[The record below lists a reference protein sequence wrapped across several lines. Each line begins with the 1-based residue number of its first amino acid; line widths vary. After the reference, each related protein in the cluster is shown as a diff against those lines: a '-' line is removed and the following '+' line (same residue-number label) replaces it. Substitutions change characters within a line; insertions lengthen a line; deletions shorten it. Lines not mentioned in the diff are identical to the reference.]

1 MYSSSPIS
9 FLGTSLA
16 AFGSVIATGTGVFYN
31 GNFAALNTIG
41 GSGFSLAAVSGS
53 GVTNV
58 SVLEGVVFTAPS
70 QFLGNI
76 TNFRLSSGI
85 CQAIKQI

>member
-1 MYSSSPIS
+1 
-9 FLGTSLA
+9 
-16 AFGSVIATGTGVFYN
+16 
-31 GNFAALNTIG
+31 
-41 GSGFSLAAVSGS
+41 
-53 GVTNV
+53 
-58 SVLEGVVFTAPS
+58 VVFTAPS